1 MNVSVIVCTVN
12 RPMVLHDTILSV
24 KQQHLLPKQIIIASP
39 SADHILPET
48 LALDGVEYVRTS
60 LGLCKQ
66 RNQALD
72 AVHPEADLVVFLDDD
87 IELGSRYLLEMERL
101 FRMHPEILIA
111 SGRMLHDGGRSGRID
126 RAEARRQCRL
136 YDESNASNASL
147 LLKDVDSGYGCNM
160 AIRFSRIGACRFDE
174 RLPLY
179 AWLEDR
185 DFSHR
190 CTAGAHPPVE
200 LQNAVAVHLGW
211 RAGRVSGVRLGF
223 STVVNPIYLKRKANT
238 FSLSFIVVQYWA
250 RCLAGNI
257 LGILT
262 RDTEYDR
269 VGLLKGNLL
278 GFHHL
283 LSGHCDPEHILQ
295 L

>member
-24 KQQHLLPKQIIIASP
+24 KKQQLLPWQIIIASP
-39 SADHILPET
+39 STDHIYPET
-48 LALDGVEYVRTS
+48 LALDGVEYVPTS

-66 RNQALD
+66 RNQAID
-72 AVHPEADLVVFLDDD
+72 AVRPETDLVLFLDDD
-87 IELGSRYLLEMERL
+87 IELASSYLLEMVRL
-101 FRMHPEILIA
+101 FRTHPEIIIA
-111 SGRMLHDGGRSGRID
+111 SGSMLHDGGRCGRIE
-126 RAEARRQCRL
+126 RAEAERQCGV
-136 YDESNASNASL
+136 YDARHIANAPL
-147 LLKDVDSGYGCNM
+147 VYKDVDSGYGCNM
-160 AIRFSRIGACRFDE
+160 AVRFSSIGTCRFDE

-190 CTAGAHPPVE
+190 CTVGGHSPVE
-200 LQNAVAVHLGW
+200 LANAVAVHLGW

-238 FSLSFIVVQYWA
+238 FPLSFIVVQYWA
-250 RCLAGNI
+250 RCLVGNI
-257 LGILT
+257 LGLLT

-269 VGLLKGNLL
+269 AGLLKGNLL
-278 GFHHL
+278 GFRHL

>member
-72 AVHPEADLVVFLDDD
+72 AVHPETDLVVFLDDD

-136 YDESNASNASL
+136 YDESNASNAPL

-190 CTAGAHPPVE
+190 YTAGAHPPVE
-200 LQNAVAVHLGW
+200 LQNAAAVHLGW

>member
-72 AVHPEADLVVFLDDD
+72 AVQPETDLVVFLDDD

-136 YDESNASNASL
+136 YDESNASNAPL

-190 CTAGAHPPVE
+190 YTAGAHPPVE
-200 LQNAVAVHLGW
+200 LQNAAAVHLGW

-238 FSLSFIVVQYWA
+238 FSLSFIVVRYWA